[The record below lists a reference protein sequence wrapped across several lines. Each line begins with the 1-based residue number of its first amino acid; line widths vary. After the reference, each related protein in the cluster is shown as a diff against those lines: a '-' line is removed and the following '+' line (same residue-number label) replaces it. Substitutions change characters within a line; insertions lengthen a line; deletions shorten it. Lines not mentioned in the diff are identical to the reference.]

1 MVTDFYFKIPR
12 RIRVLIIF
20 LLIVLVAYFIVRFL
34 FVETRNIPPDFL
46 RARQEASLIAQD
58 IVNLS
63 GETANKLDEVSQLD
77 QQRKYTEALILI
89 SQELERNRDA
99 REKAVGLSQRL
110 EAMAKNLAQIKP
122 ASASQTALQA
132 VSSETALISR
142 LINYNDYLNQILE
155 VLRAKFLDKG
165 DGDQIPELVN
175 KANDEAR
182 AINDLNQKFNDVMKE
197 FDAIK

>member
-1 MVTDFYFKIPR
+1 MIANFYLKIPR

-63 GETANKLDEVSQLD
+63 GETATRLDEISKLDQEQ
-77 QQRKYTEALILI
+77 KYTEALVLI
-89 SQELERNRDA
+89 SQELERNREA
-99 REKAVGLSQRL
+99 RERAITLSQQL
-110 EAMAKNLAQIKP
+110 EAMANNLAQIKP
-122 ASASQTALQA
+122 ASAGQTALQA

-155 VLRAKFLDKG
+155 VLRAKFLDRG
-165 DGDQIPELVN
+165 DGDKIPELIA

-197 FDAIK
+197 FDVVK

>member
-1 MVTDFYFKIPR
+1 MIANFYLRIPK
-12 RIRVLIIF
+12 RVRLLVLF

-34 FVETRNIPPDFL
+34 FIETRNIPPDFL

-63 GETANKLDEVSQLD
+63 GETATRLDEISQLD
-77 QQRKYTEALILI
+77 QGQKYTEALILI
-89 SQELERNRDA
+89 SQELERNREA
-99 REKAVGLSQRL
+99 REKAIGLSQRL

-122 ASASQTALQA
+122 ASAGQTALQA

-142 LINYNDYLNQILE
+142 LITYNDYLNQILE
-155 VLRAKFLDKG
+155 VLQAKFLGRG
-165 DGDQIPELVN
+165 DGDKIPELIG

-182 AINDLNQKFNDVMKE
+182 AINDLNQKFNDVMKD
-197 FDAIK
+197 FDAR